1 MMLPPQAELAAKRRE
16 YGDRGLTEADLGPD
30 PLAAVQRWLADA
42 EDAGL
47 YEPNAMLLAT
57 AADTRPSARMVLL
70 KTLDH
75 RGFVFFTNYRSRKAV
90 ELAANPACA
99 LVLPWHPLERQ
110 VRAEGAAERVDPAE
124 SDAYFAARP
133 RAAQLGAWASPQSE
147 VVDSREALE
156 GRYARET
163 DRFASYDEV
172 PRPPH
177 WGGIL
182 VRPRRVEFW
191 QGRAGRMHDR
201 VAFDRIAEGAWAVT
215 RLAP

>member
-1 MMLPPQAELAAKRRE
+1 MVLPPQAELATWRRE
-16 YGDRGLTEADLGPD
+16 YGDRGLTETDLGPD
-30 PLAAVQRWLADA
+30 PLPAVQRWLADA

-57 AADTRPSARMVLL
+57 AADAHPSARMVLL
-70 KTLDH
+70 KTLDQ

-110 VRAEGAAERVDPAE
+110 VRAEGTAERLDPAE
-124 SDAYFAARP
+124 SDAYFATRP

-156 GRYARET
+156 QRYARET

-182 VRPRRVEFW
+182 VRPHRVEFW

-201 VAFDRIAEGAWAVT
+201 VAFDRISEGAWAVT